1 MLGYTNSKE
10 VDFGLNINSL
20 AEQINSYQ
28 KLTQYQYLEK
38 YFIGECETMSSLKQ
52 KIKAILKFSWTN
64 DATIEA
70 FWGEIVTKAVKR
82 TLYLPSIA
90 KKVLYQG
97 NWLSFA
103 EWTNLQKPALDVK
116 RKYYFLFSSRFL
128 SMEKAGKYSYYFVE
142 LTQFSNVSINLSF
155 SFL

>member
-70 FWGEIVTKAVKR
+70 F
-82 TLYLPSIA
+82 
-90 KKVLYQG
+90 
-97 NWLSFA
+97 
-103 EWTNLQKPALDVK
+103 
-116 RKYYFLFSSRFL
+116 
-128 SMEKAGKYSYYFVE
+128 
-142 LTQFSNVSINLSF
+142 
-155 SFL
+155 

>member
-1 MLGYTNSKE
+1 
-10 VDFGLNINSL
+10 
-20 AEQINSYQ
+20 
-28 KLTQYQYLEK
+28 
-38 YFIGECETMSSLKQ
+38 
-52 KIKAILKFSWTN
+52 
-64 DATIEA
+64 
-70 FWGEIVTKAVKR
+70 VTKAVKR
-82 TLYLPSIA
+82 TLYPPSIA

-142 LTQFSNVSINLSF
+142 LTQFSNVSIIADVHYLNQEIKQVPYKKEAKEYLLSNALVKSTPLKDTYYF
-155 SFL
+155 SAVEDHKTLLNKIQAVLNSRSHLTPLG

>member
-1 MLGYTNSKE
+1 M
-10 VDFGLNINSL
+10 
-20 AEQINSYQ
+20 
-28 KLTQYQYLEK
+28 
-38 YFIGECETMSSLKQ
+38 
-52 KIKAILKFSWTN
+52 
-64 DATIEA
+64 
-70 FWGEIVTKAVKR
+70 TKAVKR
-82 TLYLPSIA
+82 TLYPPSIA

-142 LTQFSNVSINLSF
+142 LTQFSNVSIIADVHYLNQEIKQVPYKKEAKEYLLSNALVKSTPLKDTYYF
-155 SFL
+155 SAVEDQKTLLNKIQAVLNSRSHLTPLG